1 MFRSLYERVGMVVV
15 AGLFKIGH
23 PRSRGKKYFDVDGQG
38 GGVGLEV
45 IQGHHMCIVP
55 HYLLTQRVQYLR
67 RHILLEQWDIMSKKF
82 IS

>member
-1 MFRSLYERVGMVVV
+1 MFRSLYERVGMMVVDIQGQG
-15 AGLFKIGH
+15 A
-23 PRSRGKKYFDVDGQG
+23 KKCFDVDGQGG

-55 HYLLTQRVQYLR
+55 YYLLTQRVQYLR

>member
-1 MFRSLYERVGMVVV
+1 M
-15 AGLFKIGH
+15 
-23 PRSRGKKYFDVDGQG
+23 RGWRWWWWLVRLKLDIQGQGAKKYFDVDGQGG

-45 IQGHHMCIVP
+45 IQGHHMCIV
-55 HYLLTQRVQYLR
+55 HYYLLTQRVQYLR